1 MRNYSLHLI
10 LFWTCHT
17 LLKDTVLELL
27 KEAVEKSHAEHPD
40 KLILLDGFPR
50 ELQQAQSF
58 EEKVFIMATGSPQN
72 PELVNHRQLD
82 LILMFPPQ
90 ICPASFVLSF
100 DCSEAIMTERLLAR
114 AKTRYD

>member
-1 MRNYSLHLI
+1 MS
-10 LFWTCHT
+10 HT

-58 EEKVFIMATGSPQN
+58 EEKVFIMATGSPQDH
-72 PELVNHRQLD
+72 ELIPQTTGPHL
-82 LILMFPPQ
+82 LMFPPQ